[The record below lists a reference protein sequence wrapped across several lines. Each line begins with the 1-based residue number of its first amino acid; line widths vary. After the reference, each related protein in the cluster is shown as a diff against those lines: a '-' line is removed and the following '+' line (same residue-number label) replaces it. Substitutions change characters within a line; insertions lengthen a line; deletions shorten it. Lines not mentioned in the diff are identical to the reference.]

1 MHALLHL
8 SKVDSSVSP
17 TQQPGHQKQCH
28 YHYYLFM
35 PSCEEQNVCGERVLV
50 NPGLP
55 SQSSVS
61 QCQPFLGIM
70 YSPSAHALYP
80 FIKPGPSQPVLSLL
94 HPPSEAMSVLPFYP
108 HKSLLL
114 DLLHDLL
121 LWHSLAPTCQGTLP
135 LGNPNNVNS
144 DMNG

>member
-80 FIKPGPSQPVLSLL
+80 FIKPGPSQPGLSLFSIT
-94 HPPSEAMSVLPFYP
+94 PSALNC
-108 HKSLLL
+108 LLSNMGL
-114 DLLHDLL
+114 GLGPGAWGMGDGGLGIG
-121 LWHSLAPTCQGTLP
+121 LAAATLP
-135 LGNPNNVNS
+135 
-144 DMNG
+144 